1 MTQPTTNASLACAS
15 SSRLRVAALI
25 LLVAAGLLAPLAV
38 YPVFMMKIYCFAL
51 FAGAFNLL
59 FGFAGLMSFGHAAFL
74 GSAAYATGYA
84 VKRLGFPPELG
95 ILAGTAAAALLGLL
109 VGRLA
114 IRREGIYF
122 SMVTL
127 ALAQMVYFICVQ
139 APFTGSEDG
148 MQGIPRGHLLGF
160 IDLDNM
166 FAMYYF
172 VLAIFVFGFFAI
184 YRIVHSPFGQVL
196 KAIRENEPRAIS
208 LGYDVQRYKLVTFVL
223 SAGLAGL
230 AGATKTL
237 VLQLVTLTDVH
248 WATSGEAVL
257 MTLVGGMGTIFGPLV
272 GALVVVSLEHY
283 LAGLGSWVTLIM
295 GLIFMACVLM
305 FREGIV
311 GTAKSLWSRRK
322 AQPATDADAPP
333 DTPIA
338 AEA

>member
-1 MTQPTTNASLACAS
+1 MNLPTTEAPSTRA
-15 SSRLRVAALI
+15 RLRGPAI
-25 LLVAAGLLAPLAV
+25 GLLLLLGLLAPLVV
-38 YPVFMMKIYCFAL
+38 YPVFMMKIYCFGL
-51 FAGAFNLL
+51 FASAFNLL

-74 GSAAYATGYA
+74 GSAAYICGYA
-84 VKRLGFPPELG
+84 VKSLGFPPELG
-95 ILAGTAAAALLGLL
+95 ILAGTGAAALLGFV

-127 ALAQMVYFICVQ
+127 ALAQMVYFIALQ

-148 MQGIPRGHLLGF
+148 IQGIPRGRLLGF
-160 IDLDNM
+160 IDLDNTY
-166 FAMYYF
+166 AMYYF
-172 VLAIFVFGFFAI
+172 VLAIFVFGFYAV

-237 VLQLVTLTDVH
+237 VFQLVTLTDVH
-248 WATSGEAVL
+248 WSTSGEAVL
-257 MTLVGGMGTIFGPLV
+257 MTLVGGLGTIFGPFV
-272 GALVVVSLEHY
+272 GAVVIVSLEHH

-311 GTAKSLWSRRK
+311 GTSKSFWQRRK
-322 AQPATDADAPP
+322 TLPAIPP
-333 DTPIA
+333 ETPVIA
-338 AEA
+338 KA

>member
-1 MTQPTTNASLACAS
+1 MTLPTTPAVPTAGAHLRTPVLLA
-15 SSRLRVAALI
+15 LLAL
-25 LLVAAGLLAPLAV
+25 GLLAPLAV

-51 FAGAFNLL
+51 FAMAFNLL

-74 GSAAYATGYA
+74 GSAAYVTGYA
-84 VKRLGFPPELG
+84 VKSLGFPPELG
-95 ILAGTAAAALLGLL
+95 ILAGTLAAALLGLV

-139 APFTGSEDG
+139 APFTGAEDG

-172 VLAIFVFGFFAI
+172 VLAIFLFGFFAV

-237 VLQLVTLTDVH
+237 VFQLVTLTDVH

-257 MTLVGGMGTIFGPLV
+257 MTLVGGLGTIFGPFV
-272 GALVVVSLEHY
+272 GAVVVVSLEHH

-311 GTAKSLWSRRK
+311 GTSKALWLRRR
-322 AQPATDADAPP
+322 PLPNPPTEAPL
-333 DTPIA
+333 T

>member
-1 MTQPTTNASLACAS
+1 MNLPTTEAPSTLA
-15 SSRLRVAALI
+15 RLRGPAI
-25 LLVAAGLLAPLAV
+25 GLLLLLGLLAPLVV
-38 YPVFMMKIYCFAL
+38 YPVFMMKIYCFGL
-51 FAGAFNLL
+51 FASAFNLL

-74 GSAAYATGYA
+74 GSAAYICGYA
-84 VKRLGFPPELG
+84 VKSLGFPPELG
-95 ILAGTAAAALLGLL
+95 ILAGTGAAALLGFV

-127 ALAQMVYFICVQ
+127 ALAQMVYFIALQ

-148 MQGIPRGHLLGF
+148 IQGIPRGRLLGF
-160 IDLDNM
+160 IDLDNTY
-166 FAMYYF
+166 AMYYF
-172 VLAIFVFGFFAI
+172 VLAIFVFGFYAV

-237 VLQLVTLTDVH
+237 VFQLVTLTDVH
-248 WATSGEAVL
+248 WSTSGEAVL
-257 MTLVGGMGTIFGPLV
+257 MTLVGGLGTIFGPFV
-272 GALVVVSLEHY
+272 GAVVIVSLEHH

-311 GTAKSLWSRRK
+311 GTSKSFWQRRK
-322 AQPATDADAPP
+322 TLPAIPP
-333 DTPIA
+333 ETPVIA
-338 AEA
+338 KA

>member
-1 MTQPTTNASLACAS
+1 MNLPIGNAPSALA
-15 SSRLRVAALI
+15 RLRGPVIAL
-25 LLVAAGLLAPLAV
+25 LLLLSLLAPLVV
-38 YPVFMMKIYCFAL
+38 YPVFMMKIYCFGL
-51 FAGAFNLL
+51 FASAFNLL

-74 GSAAYATGYA
+74 GSAAYICGYA
-84 VKRLGFPPELG
+84 VKSLGFPPELG
-95 ILAGTAAAALLGLL
+95 ILAGTGAAALLGFV

-127 ALAQMVYFICVQ
+127 ALAQMVYFIALQ

-148 MQGIPRGHLLGF
+148 IQGIPRGRLLGF
-160 IDLDNM
+160 IDLDNTY
-166 FAMYYF
+166 AMYYF
-172 VLAIFVFGFFAI
+172 VLAIFVFGFYAV

-237 VLQLVTLTDVH
+237 VFQLVTLTDVH
-248 WATSGEAVL
+248 WSTSGEAVL
-257 MTLVGGMGTIFGPLV
+257 MTLVGGLGTIFGPFV
-272 GALVVVSLEHY
+272 GAVVIVSLEHH

-311 GTAKSLWSRRK
+311 GTSKSFWQRRK
-322 AQPATDADAPP
+322 TLPAIPP
-333 DTPIA
+333 ETPVIA
-338 AEA
+338 KA

>member
-1 MTQPTTNASLACAS
+1 MNLPTQEAPSTRA
-15 SSRLRVAALI
+15 RLRGPAI
-25 LLVAAGLLAPLAV
+25 GLLLLLGLLAPLVV
-38 YPVFMMKIYCFAL
+38 YPVFMMKIYCFGL
-51 FAGAFNLL
+51 FASAFNLL

-74 GSAAYATGYA
+74 GSAAYVCGYA
-84 VKRLGFPPELG
+84 VKSLGFPPELG
-95 ILAGTAAAALLGLL
+95 ILAGTGAAALLGFV

-127 ALAQMVYFICVQ
+127 ALAQMVYFIALQ

-148 MQGIPRGHLLGF
+148 IQGIPRGRLLGF
-160 IDLDNM
+160 IDLDNTY
-166 FAMYYF
+166 AMYYF
-172 VLAIFVFGFFAI
+172 VLAIFVFGFYAV

-237 VLQLVTLTDVH
+237 VFQLVTLTDVH
-248 WATSGEAVL
+248 WSTSGEAVL
-257 MTLVGGMGTIFGPLV
+257 MTLVGGLGTIFGPFV
-272 GALVVVSLEHY
+272 GAVVIVSLEHH

-311 GTAKSLWSRRK
+311 GTSKSFWQRRK
-322 AQPATDADAPP
+322 TLPAIPP
-333 DTPIA
+333 ETPVIA
-338 AEA
+338 KA

>member
-1 MTQPTTNASLACAS
+1 MTLPTTPAVPTGGAH
-15 SSRLRVAALI
+15 LRTPVLVA
-25 LLVAAGLLAPLAV
+25 LLVLGLLAPLAV

-51 FAGAFNLL
+51 FAMAFNLL

-74 GSAAYATGYA
+74 GSAAYVTGYA
-84 VKRLGFPPELG
+84 VKSLGFPPELG
-95 ILAGTAAAALLGLL
+95 ILAGTAAAALLGLV

-139 APFTGSEDG
+139 APFTGAEDG

-172 VLAIFVFGFFAI
+172 VLAIFLFGFFAV

-237 VLQLVTLTDVH
+237 VFQLATLTDVH

-257 MTLVGGMGTIFGPLV
+257 MTLVGGLGTIFGPFV
-272 GALVVVSLEHY
+272 GAVVVVSLEHH

-311 GTAKSLWSRRK
+311 GTSKALWLRRR
-322 AQPATDADAPP
+322 PLPT
-333 DTPIA
+333 TP
-338 AEA
+338 AEATLTAEA

>member
-1 MTQPTTNASLACAS
+1 MRAPGVALLLA
-15 SSRLRVAALI
+15 L
-25 LLVAAGLLAPLAV
+25 GLLAPLAV

-51 FAGAFNLL
+51 FAMAFNLL

-74 GSAAYATGYA
+74 GSSAYVTGYA
-84 VKRLGFPPELG
+84 VKSLGLPPELG
-95 ILAGTAAAALLGLL
+95 ILAGTGAAALLGLG

-148 MQGIPRGHLLGF
+148 MQGIPRGRLFGF

-166 FAMYYF
+166 LAMYYF
-172 VLAIFVFGFFAI
+172 VLAIFLFGFFAV

-237 VLQLVTLTDVH
+237 VFQLVTLTDVH

-257 MTLVGGMGTIFGPLV
+257 MTLVGGLGTIFGPFV
-272 GALVVVSLEHY
+272 GAVVVVSLEHH

-295 GLIFMACVLM
+295 GLIFMACVLT

-311 GTAKSLWSRRK
+311 GTLNSLRHRRK
-322 AQPATDADAPP
+322 VQPQPQGMAAAPV
-333 DTPIA
+333 T

>member
-1 MTQPTTNASLACAS
+1 MNLPISNSTSALT
-15 SSRLRVAALI
+15 RLRGPAIAL
-25 LLVAAGLLAPLAV
+25 LLLLSLLAPLAV
-38 YPVFMMKIYCFAL
+38 YPVFMMKIYCFGL
-51 FAGAFNLL
+51 FACAFNLL

-74 GSAAYATGYA
+74 GSAAYVCGYA
-84 VKRLGFPPELG
+84 VKSLGFPPELG
-95 ILAGTAAAALLGLL
+95 ILAGTGSAALLGFV

-127 ALAQMVYFICVQ
+127 ALAQMVYFICLQV
-139 APFTGSEDG
+139 PFTGSEDG
-148 MQGIPRGHLLGF
+148 IQGIPRGRLLGF
-160 IDLDNM
+160 IDLDNTY
-166 FAMYYF
+166 AMYYF
-172 VLAIFVFGFFAI
+172 VLAIFLFGFFAV

-237 VLQLVTLTDVH
+237 VFQLATLTDVH

-257 MTLVGGMGTIFGPLV
+257 MTLVGGLGTIFGPFV
-272 GALVVVSLEHY
+272 GAVVVVSLEHH

-311 GTAKSLWSRRK
+311 GTSKSLWQRRRTL
-322 AQPATDADAPP
+322 PAIPP
-333 DTPIA
+333 ETPAIA
-338 AEA
+338 KV

>member
-1 MTQPTTNASLACAS
+1 MTSTTSAVSLS
-15 SSRLRVAALI
+15 HNGLRVSVLVA
-25 LLVAAGLLAPLAV
+25 LLVLGLLAPLAV

-51 FAGAFNLL
+51 FAMAFNLL

-74 GSAAYATGYA
+74 GSAAYVTGYA
-84 VKRLGFPPELG
+84 VKGLGFPPELG
-95 ILAGTAAAALLGLL
+95 IVAGTGAAALLGLV

-139 APFTGSEDG
+139 APFTGAEDG
-148 MQGIPRGHLLGF
+148 MQGIPRGHLFGF

-172 VLAIFVFGFFAI
+172 VLAVFLFGFFAI

-223 SAGLAGL
+223 SAALAGL

-237 VLQLVTLTDVH
+237 VFQLVTLTDVH

-257 MTLVGGMGTIFGPLV
+257 MTLVGGLGTIFGPFV
-272 GALVVVSLEHY
+272 GAVVVVSLEHH

-311 GTAKSLWSRRK
+311 GTSKSLLSRRR
-322 AQPATDADAPP
+322 TVP
-333 DTPIA
+333 DSP
-338 AEA
+338 AEAPVTAEA

>member
-1 MTQPTTNASLACAS
+1 MSSPTDNAPSTLARWRAP
-15 SSRLRVAALI
+15 AIAL
-25 LLVAAGLLAPLAV
+25 LLLLSLLAPLVV
-38 YPVFMMKIYCFAL
+38 YPVFMMKIYCFGL
-51 FAGAFNLL
+51 FASAFNLL

-74 GSAAYATGYA
+74 GSAAYVCGYA
-84 VKRLGFPPELG
+84 VKSLGFPPELG
-95 ILAGTAAAALLGLL
+95 ILAGTGAAALLGLV

-127 ALAQMVYFICVQ
+127 ALAQMVYFICLQ

-148 MQGIPRGHLLGF
+148 IQGIPRGRLLGF
-160 IDLDNM
+160 IDLDNTY
-166 FAMYYF
+166 AMYYF
-172 VLAIFVFGFFAI
+172 VLAIFVFSFYAM

-237 VLQLVTLTDVH
+237 VFQLATLTDVH
-248 WATSGEAVL
+248 WSTSGEAVL
-257 MTLVGGMGTIFGPLV
+257 MTLVGGLGTIFGPFV
-272 GALVVVSLEHY
+272 GAVVIVSLEHH
-283 LAGLGSWVTLIM
+283 LAGLGSWVTFIM

-311 GTAKSLWSRRK
+311 GTSKSLWRGRK
-322 AQPATDADAPP
+322 TQQPAAAAAAPVTADA
-333 DTPIA
+333 
-338 AEA
+338 

>member
-1 MTQPTTNASLACAS
+1 MSSDMTPNLA
-15 SSRLRVAALI
+15 RLRVPAIAL
-25 LLVAAGLLAPLAV
+25 LLLLALLAPLAI

-51 FAGAFNLL
+51 FASAFNLL

-74 GSAAYATGYA
+74 GSAAYLCGYS
-84 VKRLGFPPELG
+84 VKSLGFPPELG
-95 ILAGTAAAALLGLL
+95 ILAGTGTAALLGFV

-127 ALAQMVYFICVQ
+127 ALAQMVYFICLQ

-148 MQGIPRGHLLGF
+148 IQGIPRGRLFGV
-160 IDLDNM
+160 IDLDNTY
-166 FAMYYF
+166 AMYYF
-172 VLAIFVFGFFAI
+172 VLAIFLFGFFSV

-223 SAGLAGL
+223 SASLAGL

-237 VLQLVTLTDVH
+237 VFQLVTLTDVH
-248 WATSGEAVL
+248 WSTSGEAVL

-272 GALVVVSLEHY
+272 GAAVIVSLEHY
-283 LAGLGSWVTLIM
+283 LSGLGSWVTLVM

-311 GTAKSLWSRRK
+311 GSIKSFWNWRQARTAHPVKL
-322 AQPATDADAPP
+322 
-333 DTPIA
+333 PIN

>member
-1 MTQPTTNASLACAS
+1 MNHTHTTSPTPSRLARLRGPAIVLLLLASLA
-15 SSRLRVAALI
+15 
-25 LLVAAGLLAPLAV
+25 APLVV

-51 FAGAFNLL
+51 FASAFNLL

-74 GSAAYATGYA
+74 GSAAYICGYS
-84 VKRLGFPPELG
+84 VRSLGFPPELG
-95 ILAGTAAAALLGLL
+95 LLAGTATAAVLGFV

-127 ALAQMVYFICVQ
+127 ALAQMVYFICLQ

-148 MQGIPRGHLLGF
+148 IQGIPRGKLLGF
-160 IDLDNM
+160 IDLDNPL
-166 FAMYYF
+166 AMYYF
-172 VLAIFVFGFFAI
+172 VLAIFVFGFWSVH
-184 YRIVHSPFGQVL
+184 RIVHSPFGQVL

-223 SAGLAGL
+223 SASLAGL

-237 VLQLVTLTDVH
+237 VFQLVTLTDVH
-248 WATSGEAVL
+248 WSTSGEAVL

-272 GALVVVSLEHY
+272 GAAVVVSLEHY
-283 LAGLGSWVTLIM
+283 LSGLGSWVTLIM

-311 GTAKSLWSRRK
+311 GSARSFWQWRRARREAATAAKPLSVN
-322 AQPATDADAPP
+322 
-333 DTPIA
+333 

>member
-1 MTQPTTNASLACAS
+1 MNHKEETPMSSSLA
-15 SSRLRVAALI
+15 RLRIPAIV
-25 LLVAAGLLAPLAV
+25 LLLAFSLLAPLVV

-51 FAGAFNLL
+51 FASAFNLL

-74 GSAAYATGYA
+74 GSAAYVCGYA
-84 VKRLGFPPELG
+84 VKSLGFPPELG
-95 ILAGTAAAALLGLL
+95 LLAGTAAGAALGYV
-109 VGRLA
+109 VGQLA

-127 ALAQMVYFICVQ
+127 ALAQMVYFVCLQ

-148 MQGIPRGHLLGF
+148 IQGIPRDKLLGF
-160 IDLDNM
+160 IDLDNS

-172 VLAIFVFGFFAI
+172 VLAIFLFGFFSV

-223 SAGLAGL
+223 SAGIAGL

-237 VLQLVTLTDVH
+237 VFQLVTLTDVH
-248 WATSGEAVL
+248 WSTSGEAVL

-272 GALVVVSLEHY
+272 GAAVVVSLEHY
-283 LAGLGSWVTLIM
+283 LSGLGSWVTLIM

-305 FREGIV
+305 FREGLV
-311 GTAKSLWSRRK
+311 GTAKSIWQWRIARQAAAS
-322 AQPATDADAPP
+322 APKK
-333 DTPIA
+333 IVVN